1 MQEPKDQWLRMEV
14 FDIDML
20 RPTKLLTG
28 AVSSAVNG
36 REFLGRAMYRMDE
49 VCRNPGQ
56 NFTKYH
62 ELGKEDW
69 GTPGGP
75 VRGREGWLGGGR
87 VRVAC
92 EEAVR
97 GVRELWEHVVLHA
110 KRDGVGKLQQMRL
123 DAGVAV

>member
-1 MQEPKDQWLRMEV
+1 MEV

-20 RPTKLLTG
+20 RPHKLLTG
-28 AVSSAVNG
+28 AVNSVVNG
-36 REFLGRAMYRMDE
+36 REFLGRAAYRLDE

-75 VRGREGWLGGGR
+75 VRGRAGAGAR
-87 VRVAC
+87 VKREMIPWTVL
-92 EEAVR
+92 
-97 GVRELWEHVVLHA
+97 GVREPRERWYLHA
-110 KRDGVGKLQQMRL
+110 NKG
-123 DAGVAV
+123 